1 LIGKHDHEPRK
12 HNHASRRRRAMRN
25 ETVRSPRPDDDDPLE
40 PVRTAPGPEED
51 DEVIDDDV
59 DEDAAV
65 PHR

>member
-1 LIGKHDHEPRK
+1 
-12 HNHASRRRRAMRN
+12 MRN

-40 PVRTAPGPEED
+40 PVRTSPEPED